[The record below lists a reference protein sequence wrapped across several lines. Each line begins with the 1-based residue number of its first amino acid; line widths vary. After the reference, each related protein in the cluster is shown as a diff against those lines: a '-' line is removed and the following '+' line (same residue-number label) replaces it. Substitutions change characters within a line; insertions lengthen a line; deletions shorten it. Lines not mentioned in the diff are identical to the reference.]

1 MINEGFKKQLIVNA
15 YKTQLLPVTK
25 DNTVNNN
32 SIETIK
38 GIKNLLLFKSNV
50 GRPLDYKY
58 KYKYE
63 TIDDDIHWFLTYLIS
78 AIYLIYDYNYYQ
90 ENILYNTKKI
100 LKYKHNIEKSLKYV
114 EYLEDIY
121 DK

>member
-1 MINEGFKKQLIVNA
+1 MISVGFKKQLIINY
-15 YKTQLLPVTK
+15 YKIQLLPVTK

-50 GRPLDYKY
+50 GRPLDY

-121 DK
+121 D